1 MISYLIGFVIGI
13 VLTISYQLIT
23 STDEEEDTKRL
34 LRKMKRVLLKEK
46 EKLKDSLRLLI
57 NKI

>member
-23 STDEEEDTKRL
+23 STDEEEDIKRL
-34 LRKMKRVLLKEK
+34 LRKMKRVSLKEK

-57 NKI
+57 NKV

>member
-1 MISYLIGFVIGI
+1 MIFYLIGFVIGI

-23 STDEEEDTKRL
+23 STDEEKDAKRL
-34 LRKMKRVLLKEK
+34 LRKMKRVSLKEK

-57 NKI
+57 NKV

>member
-23 STDEEEDTKRL
+23 STDEEKDAKRL
-34 LRKMKRVLLKEK
+34 LRKMKRVSLKEK

-57 NKI
+57 NKV

>member
-34 LRKMKRVLLKEK
+34 LRKMKRVSLEEK

>member
-23 STDEEEDTKRL
+23 STDEEKDTKRL
-34 LRKMKRVLLKEK
+34 LRKMKRVSLKEK

-57 NKI
+57 NKG

>member
-23 STDEEEDTKRL
+23 STNEEEDTKRL
-34 LRKMKRVLLKEK
+34 LRKMKRVSLKEK

-57 NKI
+57 NKV

>member
-34 LRKMKRVLLKEK
+34 LRKMKRVSLKEK
-46 EKLKDSLRLLI
+46 EKLKDRLRLLI
-57 NKI
+57 NKV

>member
-34 LRKMKRVLLKEK
+34 LRKMKRVSLKEK

-57 NKI
+57 NKV

>member
-23 STDEEEDTKRL
+23 STDEEKDAKRL
-34 LRKMKRVLLKEK
+34 LRKMKRVSLKEK
-46 EKLKDSLRLLI
+46 EKLKNSLRLLI
-57 NKI
+57 NKV